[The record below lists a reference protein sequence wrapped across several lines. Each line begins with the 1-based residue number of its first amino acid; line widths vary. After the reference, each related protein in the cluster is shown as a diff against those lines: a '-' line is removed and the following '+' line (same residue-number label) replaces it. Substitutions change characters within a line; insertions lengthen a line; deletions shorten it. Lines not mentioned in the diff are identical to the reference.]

1 MINFR
6 NTKFI
11 KSAPDYSF
19 APKDRLLPEIL
30 FVGKSNVGKST
41 LLNLMSENKSLAKVS
56 STPGATK
63 YLNYFLLDDK
73 YYLIDA
79 PGYGFVS
86 DKNFVFTKTMDSMF
100 TSKKLKGVIFLLD
113 SRRTLTDDDKV
124 FYNFLIDKN
133 LPFVIAL
140 TKTDKLNQSE
150 RAKIIKDIHQ
160 HFVIVKD
167 NEIVFISNKDKKS
180 INKLKDKVEYLL
192 KL

>member
-11 KSAPDYSF
+11 KSAPDFSY

-30 FVGKSNVGKST
+30 LVGKSNVGKST
-41 LLNLMSENKSLAKVS
+41 LLNSITENKGLAKVS

-63 YLNYFLLDDK
+63 YLNYFLLDDQ

-86 DKNFVFTKTMDSMF
+86 DKNFTFTKTMDSMF
-100 TSKKLKGVIFLLD
+100 TSKKLKGVVFILD

-140 TKTDKLNQSE
+140 SKSDKLNQSE
-150 RAKIIKDIHQ
+150 KAKIIKDIHQ

-167 NEIVFISNKDKKS
+167 DEIVFVSNKDKAS
-180 INKLKDKVEYLL
+180 INKLKNKIEYLL

>member
-11 KSAPDYSF
+11 KSAPDYSY

-41 LLNLMSENKSLAKVS
+41 LLNLMSENKGLAKVS

-86 DKNFVFTKTMDSMF
+86 DKNFVFTKAMDSMF

-140 TKTDKLNQSE
+140 TKSDKLNQSE
-150 RAKIIKDIHQ
+150 RVKIIKDIHK

-167 NEIVFISNKDKKS
+167 NEIVFISNKDKAG